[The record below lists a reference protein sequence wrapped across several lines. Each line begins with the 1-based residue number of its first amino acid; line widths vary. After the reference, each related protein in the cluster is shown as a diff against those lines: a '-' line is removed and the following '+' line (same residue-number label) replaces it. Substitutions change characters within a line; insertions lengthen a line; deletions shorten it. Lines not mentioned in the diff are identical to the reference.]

1 MIEQWLDRIMMTRV
15 VLPRFRLFG
24 VEIFLIMG
32 LVLAW
37 CGNTAQ
43 AKILAQADFESGQ
56 VTEWTPF
63 TTANG
68 TFGGDGFPSLVD
80 CDASGTGHSSKCW
93 QVKVGQIQY
102 SPDQDPQQGGGLE
115 IRQELPQGRLR
126 LSAQIMVTYQSPN
139 DKRNLAGGLLE
150 WVVNDRVVGKLDMG
164 PIENGATL
172 RHHLTADF
180 PVVAGF
186 HRIQLRLSR
195 PFKSGTGQQAPVQ
208 SVDDLILDWSPPQ
221 EDVP

>member
-1 MIEQWLDRIMMTRV
+1 MIEQWLDRTVMTRV
-15 VLPRFRLFG
+15 VWPKFRLIG

-32 LVLAW
+32 LGLEWGVSSAQATVLARE
-37 CGNTAQ
+37 
-43 AKILAQADFESGQ
+43 DFESGRA
-56 VTEWTPF
+56 TEWTPF

-80 CDASGTGHSSKCW
+80 CDVSGTGHPTKCW

-115 IRQELPQGRLR
+115 IRQELPQGRLH

-139 DKRNLAGGLLE
+139 DKRNLAGGLFE
-150 WVVNDRVVGKLDMG
+150 WVVNDRVVGKQDVG
-164 PIENGATL
+164 PIDNGATF
-172 RHHLTADF
+172 RHHLTADL
-180 PVVAGF
+180 PVAAGF

-208 SVDDLILDWSPPQ
+208 SVDDLMVEWFPPH
-221 EDVP
+221 EDVQ